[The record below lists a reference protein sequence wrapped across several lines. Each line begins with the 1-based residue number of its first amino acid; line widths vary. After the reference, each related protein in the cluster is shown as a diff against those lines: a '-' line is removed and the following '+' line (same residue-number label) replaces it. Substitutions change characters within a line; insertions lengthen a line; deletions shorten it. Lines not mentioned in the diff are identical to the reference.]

1 MGHRYDKMKALKGPK
16 QTEPYVFFFYFS
28 SVEIGFYICTLLKIE
43 NIQKGLTLPKSIIVS
58 LTANVF

>member
-1 MGHRYDKMKALKGPK
+1 MSSPVNSLPIYGTPLR
-16 QTEPYVFFFYFS
+16 QNEST
-28 SVEIGFYICTLLKIE
+28 SVEIGFYILTLLKIE

>member
-1 MGHRYDKMKALKGPK
+1 MKALKGPK
-16 QTEPYVFFFYFS
+16 QTEPYVFFFS

>member
-1 MGHRYDKMKALKGPK
+1 MKALEGPK
-16 QTEPYVFFFYFS
+16 QTEPYVFFYFS

-58 LTANVF
+58 LMANVF